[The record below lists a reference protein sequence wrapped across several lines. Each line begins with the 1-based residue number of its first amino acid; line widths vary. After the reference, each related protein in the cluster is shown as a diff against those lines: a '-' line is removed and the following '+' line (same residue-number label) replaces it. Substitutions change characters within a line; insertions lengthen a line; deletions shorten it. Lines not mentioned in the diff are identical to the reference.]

1 MIDMHPT
8 AKKNP
13 FSALSMIF
21 LMLAMSLSQA
31 SGILLEDENRE
42 RSTTQIS
49 QASETTY
56 LFDTGTRHDAVNAM
70 AYSPVGD
77 LVVGGTFCALYE
89 LPESPEDC
97 SISIDGVEVSS
108 DEFASA
114 YVLTMDSLGNTK
126 DIQIFNSDGGDR
138 VDSIA
143 LPPCGGIYL
152 TVSDINFAMVST
164 SFSAK
169 AEIRSIAACANLSS
183 PK

>member
-1 MIDMHPT
+1 MIDMSDIT
-8 AKKNP
+8 KKNP
-13 FSALSMIF
+13 FYALSMVF
-21 LMLAMSLSQA
+21 LMLVMSLSQI
-31 SGILLEDENRE
+31 SGILLEDETRE
-42 RSTTQIS
+42 RGTTEIS

-70 AYSPVGD
+70 AYSPAGD

-89 LPESPEDC
+89 LPDSPEDC

-114 YVLTMDSLGNTK
+114 YVLTMDALGNTK

-143 LPPCGGIYL
+143 FADNGDMLVGGSACWLKASSCTL
-152 TVSDINFAMVST
+152 TGFGISL
-164 SFSAK
+164 SAVDEGGD
-169 AEIRSIAACANLSS
+169 A
-183 PK
+183 